1 MAPRAGRLLLVSQ
14 RPIDLRGGASVRWRY
29 LLQTLP
35 ELGWNVETVWGGG
48 DPAGTATLLA
58 RTRSRR
64 ARNALRAGA
73 RVAWAAL
80 RPLGLNPS
88 LLAHN
93 PLWAVRG
100 RRPIT
105 EAIARRRPDVV
116 WVTCPPHPAMF
127 AAAAAA
133 HRAGLPFVLE
143 LRDLWAGDPG
153 LDAGRPLLRRLQA
166 RAVAHAA
173 RIVCMTPEAAARLA
187 ALHPEA
193 AERIA
198 VLPNGFEPELL
209 ALRDAPRPPRG
220 ERAVLAH
227 AGTLYGRRSIDG
239 LVDALARPELRH
251 RVRLV
256 LVGGINDRSV
266 AKLEAAGDGIDVEVR
281 PPTQWREAV
290 EAVRQADVAVVLFTP
305 GDETAVPGKLYEA
318 LALGVPVLA
327 LTGPDSALGRL
338 LERLGADAGVARH
351 DDPPA
356 IAATIERLLDDPPE
370 PLEPE
375 RLAPFDRRHVAGDVA
390 ALLDELARR

>member
-1 MAPRAGRLLLVSQ
+1 MPRLLLVSQ
-14 RPIDLRGGASVRWRY
+14 RPIDLHGGASVRWRY
-29 LLQTLP
+29 LLETLP
-35 ELGWNVETVWGGG
+35 ELGWEVDTAFGSG
-48 DPAGTATLLA
+48 DPGGAASVLA

-73 RVAWAAL
+73 GVAWRVL
-80 RPLGLNPS
+80 RPLGLNPG
-88 LLAHN
+88 LLAHD

-100 RRPIT
+100 RRPIA

-133 HRAGLPFVLE
+133 ERAGLPFVLE

-166 RAVAHAA
+166 RAVARAA
-173 RIVCMTPEAAARLA
+173 RVVCMTPEAAARLA
-187 ALHPEA
+187 ELHPEA
-193 AERIA
+193 SDRIA
-198 VLPNGFEPELL
+198 VLPNGFQPELL
-209 ALRDAPRPPRG
+209 ELRGAPRPPRG
-220 ERAVLAH
+220 DRAVLAH

-239 LVDALARPELRH
+239 LVDALARPELRD

-256 LVGGINDRSV
+256 LVGGINDRSA
-266 AKLEAAGDGIDVEVR
+266 AKLEAAGDAVDVDVR
-281 PPTQWREAV
+281 PPTSWREAV
-290 EAVRQADVAVVLFTP
+290 EAMRTADVAVVLFTP

-327 LTGPDSALGRL
+327 LTGPDSALRRL
-338 LERLGADAGVARH
+338 LERLGADDGVALH

-356 IAATIERLLDDPPE
+356 IAAAIERLLADPPA
-370 PLEPE
+370 PLAPE
-375 RLAPFDRRHVAGDVA
+375 QLAPFDRRRVAADVA
-390 ALLDELARR
+390 ALLDELCH